1 MDKTRTPEQ
10 NKALH
15 LYFTQIS
22 NSLLEHGVTVRDLL
36 EAFKEDDVAPTGDN
50 VKLIWKSILK
60 RKHDKVSTTQMTTE
74 DLNSVFNEF
83 NMKMSILTGENIEF
97 PSEETKQLLE
107 HYSKTI

>member
-1 MDKTRTPEQ
+1 
-10 NKALH
+10 
-15 LYFTQIS
+15 
-22 NSLLEHGVTVRDLL
+22 
-36 EAFKEDDVAPTGDN
+36 
-50 VKLIWKSILK
+50 
-60 RKHDKVSTTQMTTE
+60 MTTE